1 MAPVPNRGARVADQD
16 RNKVPS
22 GDEADRQQAKDKAK
36 NDEQKSEWLIG
47 QMGEDDNLSG
57 SSTYRTLPDQPKEG
71 RDDSDA
77 RDRQSDR

>member
-1 MAPVPNRGARVADQD
+1 MADQD

-22 GDEADRQQAKDKAK
+22 GDEVDRQQADRNASRNPNRNPKD
-36 NDEQKSEWLIG
+36 NDQNSEWLIG

-77 RDRQSDR
+77 KDRQSNR

>member
-1 MAPVPNRGARVADQD
+1 MADQD

-22 GDEADRQQAKDKAK
+22 GDEVDRQQADRNPNRNAKD
-36 NDEQKSEWLIG
+36 NDQNSEWLIG

-77 RDRQSDR
+77 KDRQSNR

>member
-1 MAPVPNRGARVADQD
+1 MADQD

-22 GDEADRQQAKDKAK
+22 GDEVDRQQADKNAGRNPNRNGKD
-36 NDEQKSEWLIG
+36 NDQNSEWLIG

-77 RDRQSDR
+77 KDRQSNR

>member
-1 MAPVPNRGARVADQD
+1 MADQD
-16 RNKVPS
+16 RNKVPA
-22 GDEADRQQAKDKAK
+22 GDESDRQQANKKAK
-36 NDEQKSEWLIG
+36 QDDQKNEWLIG

>member
-1 MAPVPNRGARVADQD
+1 MADQD

-22 GDEADRQQAKDKAK
+22 GDEVDRQQADRNASRNPNRNAKD
-36 NDEQKSEWLIG
+36 NDQNSEWLIG

-77 RDRQSDR
+77 KDRQSNR